1 MSGVED
7 KLRDL
12 LAAMEKE
19 RTEKEKAEQKE
30 ASSKISEKDARAIVC
45 FSFSHS
51 PPSSSSSSP
60 CLFFHTFYE
69 TNSA

>member
-19 RTEKEKAEQKE
+19 RSEKEKAEQKE

-51 PPSSSSSSP
+51 PPLIIIFIT
-60 CLFFHTFYE
+60 LFVFSHIL
-69 TNSA
+69 

>member
-19 RTEKEKAEQKE
+19 RAEKSKTEQKQTPGKLTEKEAKAV
-30 ASSKISEKDARAIVC
+30 VC
-45 FSFSHS
+45 FFSLSLSTSLASRNETHS
-51 PPSSSSSSP
+51 
-60 CLFFHTFYE
+60 LM
-69 TNSA
+69 